1 MRLPGASFGL
11 VILAGVLLSSIASAT
26 DRLPLDGATA
36 EVCFT
41 PGADCARVV
50 ASAMDAARER
60 VWLLG
65 YGFSENTILNALRE
79 ARRRG
84 LDVRVILDKSNDD
97 GGRNSGAAWMAK
109 NGVPVW
115 IDRSVAIAH
124 NKLILIDR
132 DTVIVGSLNW
142 TKAGNTKNAEN
153 VHVLRG
159 ARELAK
165 RHEAYF
171 RDREAVSEPYKAP
184 VSGPKTR

>member
-1 MRLPGASFGL
+1 MTVPFLSALRL
-11 VILAGVLLSSIASAT
+11 VGVAMVTAFPAVAAERI
-26 DRLPLDGATA
+26 PLDGATA

-41 PGADCARVV
+41 PGADCASVV
-50 ASAMDAARER
+50 AGAIDAARER
-60 VWLLG
+60 VWLMG
-65 YGFSENTILNALRE
+65 YGFSERSILNALGA

-84 LDVRVILDKSNDD
+84 VDVRVILDRSNDD
-97 GGRNSGAAWMAK
+97 GRYSGATYMAK
-109 NGVPVW
+109 IGVPVL

-132 DTVIVGSLNW
+132 DTIVMGSLNW

-159 ARELAK
+159 ARDLAV

-171 RDREAVSEPYKAP
+171 RGREAISEPYKMTLP
-184 VSGPKTR
+184 GPQRR